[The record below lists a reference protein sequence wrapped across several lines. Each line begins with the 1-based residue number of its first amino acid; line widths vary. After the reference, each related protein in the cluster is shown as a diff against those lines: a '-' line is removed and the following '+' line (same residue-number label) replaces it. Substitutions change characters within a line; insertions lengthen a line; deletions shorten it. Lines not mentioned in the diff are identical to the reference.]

1 MEVFNTV
8 SLYLHIIS
16 GHLALGFGLA
26 AMILKKGSNKHK
38 MSGSI
43 FFYSMLGVS
52 FTGISVSIIKDI
64 PFLLHIA
71 IFVFYQNHAGFR
83 AIKNKSLKPNF
94 LDLFVLLAAG
104 INGVFMVWSLK
115 IVLMVFGAISI
126 LLFVQDSVTYI
137 KIFKGISLRKNAW
150 LTKHIGMMIGAYI
163 GTITAFLVVNIQSPT
178 YGLYLWLGPTV
189 LLVPVMMYWQR
200 KTSPRPS
207 PKERELLSN

>member
-26 AMILKKGSNKHK
+26 AMILKKGSSKHK
-38 MSGSI
+38 TAGKV

-52 FTGISVSIIKDI
+52 ITGISISIIKDI

-71 IFVFYQNHAGFR
+71 IFVFYQNYAGFR
-83 AIKNKSLKPNF
+83 AIQNKSLKPNF
-94 LDLFVLLAAG
+94 LDLVVLFAAG
-104 INGVFMVWSLK
+104 INGAFMILSLK
-115 IVLMVFGAISI
+115 IVLMVFGAISV
-126 LLFVQDSVTYI
+126 LLFIQDTI
-137 KIFKGISLRKNAW
+137 TFAKIFKGLNLRKNAW

-178 YGLYLWLGPTV
+178 YGIYLWLGPTV
-189 LLVPVMMYWQR
+189 LLVPVMIYWQR
-200 KTSPRPS
+200 KTLAKASIQVGNT
-207 PKERELLSN
+207 KLT